1 NSAGVAEVG
10 CLNSLGIGAGLRAS
24 GTASVSND
32 TMTLLGSQMPPYS
45 AGLYFQGTIEQY
57 GGNGTQF
64 GDGLRCA
71 SGTIT
76 RLGAK
81 ANVTG
86 ASRYP
91 ADGDLPISVRSTVSP
106 GQVRTYQV
114 CYRNVAKFCTN
125 TTINLSNGYRVVWQP

>member
-1 NSAGVAEVG
+1 MAHRSNSVVV
-10 CLNSLGIGAGLRAS
+10 GIGCVCL
-24 GTASVSND
+24 
-32 TMTLLGSQMPPYS
+32 TLLPGVLSADTLVLQGTGMPSPS
-45 AGLYFQGTIEQY
+45 TCLYFQG
-57 GGNGTQF
+57 NGSNPHAV
-64 GDGLRCA
+64 GDGWMCA
-71 SGTIT
+71 GGGLI